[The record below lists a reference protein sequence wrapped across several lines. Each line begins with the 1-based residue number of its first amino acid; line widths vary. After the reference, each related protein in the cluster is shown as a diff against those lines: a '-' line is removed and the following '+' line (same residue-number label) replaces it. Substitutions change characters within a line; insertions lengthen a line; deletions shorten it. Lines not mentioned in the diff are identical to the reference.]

1 MIIKE
6 QQQFAAAERAVQG
19 DVGQDAE
26 RAQYAGCAD
35 FAVYALDAEEAEFA
49 REFRSSDHGEGEG
62 EGGGEGEVTE
72 MKMEGVDE
80 QNEDVIMDG

>member
-72 MKMEGVDE
+72 MKM
-80 QNEDVIMDG
+80 